1 MNKTLYERQNPG
13 RALRALMSVGA
24 ALCVLGL
31 ASLVFVHAPDA
42 AISSGKGVTV
52 TPVSAR
58 DAAAVTSN
66 TRFATTSAENFTG
79 VPSAES
85 VFRGKTDIPAEEPIA
100 QF

>member
-1 MNKTLYERQNPG
+1 MNNTLQERQNQG
-13 RALRALMSVGA
+13 RALRASMSVAA

-42 AISSGKGVTV
+42 TI
-52 TPVSAR
+52 SAR
-58 DAAAVTSN
+58 DAGASSTASV
-66 TRFATTSAENFTG
+66 APVIAPADAFTA

-85 VFRGKTDIPAEEPIA
+85 VFRGKGYIAPEEPIA